1 MTSAIFGFI
10 GVIVGALITG
20 LKEWLFR
27 QRDERQKG
35 HYLAIRVCTMLDLF
49 LYDCAEVVHD
59 NGTVRGQ
66 SDPEGRYTPQVA
78 LPVLSFEPLAVDW
91 QAIPSDLAYDVLS
104 FPNRIQRALRYIEGA
119 EDISGPPDYEEA
131 FEARQDEFAKLGMRA
146 AKIAGRLR
154 TFAKLPDRERRE
166 WDPMES
172 IENRVAD
179 IERREQER
187 RGSWATMD
195 LRKTHG

>member
-49 LYDCAEVVHD
+49 LYDCADVVHD
-59 NGTVRGQ
+59 NGYSQGQ
-66 SDPEGRYTPQVA
+66 RDPDGTLSPQVD
-78 LPVLSFEPLAVDW
+78 LPSISFDMLSVDW
-91 QAIPSDLAYDVLS
+91 QAIPSELAYDVLS
-104 FPNRIQRALRYIEGA
+104 FPNRVQRALRYIDGA
-119 EDISGPPDYEEA
+119 TDIASPPDYEEV
-131 FEARQDEFAKLGMRA
+131 FEARQDEFAKLGIRA
-146 AKIAGRLR
+146 ESIASRLR
-154 TFAKLPDRERRE
+154 TFAKLPERERRA

-172 IENRVAD
+172 IESRVAD
-179 IERREQER
+179 IERRKQER

-195 LRKTHG
+195 LREADD